1 LAEATDNRSAGKS
14 LGINEMLIRGW
25 RKKKADLLKLP
36 KGRKMARPGKEA
48 HWPELEMKF
57 HKWILEKRLKGIGI
71 SGTISRI

>member
-36 KGRKMARPGKEA
+36 RGRKTAHPSKEA
-48 HWPELEMKF
+48 RWPELE
-57 HKWILEKRLKGIGI
+57 
-71 SGTISRI
+71 T